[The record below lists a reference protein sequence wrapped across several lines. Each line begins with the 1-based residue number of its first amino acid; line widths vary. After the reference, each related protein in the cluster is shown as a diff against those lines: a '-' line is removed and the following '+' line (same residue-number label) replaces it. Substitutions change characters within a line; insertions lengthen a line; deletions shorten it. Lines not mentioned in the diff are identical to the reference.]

1 VNNHRNGK
9 GLIGDRDTFVNGR
22 GGWR

>member
-9 GLIGDRDTFVNGR
+9 GLIGDRDAFVNGR